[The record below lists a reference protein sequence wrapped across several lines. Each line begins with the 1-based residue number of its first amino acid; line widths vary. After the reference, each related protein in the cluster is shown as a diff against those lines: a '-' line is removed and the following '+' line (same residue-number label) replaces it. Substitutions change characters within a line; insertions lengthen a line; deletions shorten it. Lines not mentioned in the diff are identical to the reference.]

1 MIMIEFDSPK
11 SSKLKKALDCIIEK
25 AEYIKEY
32 LDEPRERKRRKH
44 YDDDEDEEEYNRY
57 R

>member
-1 MIMIEFDSPK
+1 M
-11 SSKLKKALDCIIEK
+11 KALDCFIEK
-25 AEYIKEY
+25 SEYIKEY

-44 YDDDEDEEEYNRY
+44 YEDEEEYNRY

>member
-11 SSKLKKALDCIIEK
+11 SSKLMKALDCIIEK

-44 YDDDEDEEEYNRY
+44 YDDEDEEEYNRY